1 MEKLIRDIKEF
12 FNKFPKEEQREIF
25 MEIFETSNDRE
36 GERRKKIYEKY
47 PEIMGFVERK
57 KIIER
62 R

>member
-12 FNKFPKEEQREIF
+12 FNKFPKEGQREIF
-25 MEIFETSNDRE
+25 IEIFETSNDRE
-36 GERRKKIYEKY
+36 GEKRKKIYEKY
-47 PEIMGFVERK
+47 PEIMGFVKRK